1 MMVPAPYRGL
11 WRREGIWR
19 TDGSSDTTTPVLWFQ
34 SARWHID
41 SRGFA
46 GVTVVQGARCEW
58 HPEIAFPPLGPE
70 IDAGTMRFDGADRV
84 EEIGIDGSYRELWV
98 RIDAGPV
105 RAQRLRRDDG
115 ALAWL
120 IGGAGWTA
128 WAYGHPGGM
137 AQCGFARGDGGA
149 VALPPEAGSAW
160 RVSASDD

>member
-1 MMVPAPYRGL
+1 MTVPREYIGL

-19 TDGSSDTTTPVLWFQ
+19 SNGSSDTTTLVLWFQ

-46 GVTVVQGARCEW
+46 GATVVEGARCEW
-58 HPEIAFPPLGPE
+58 RPEIAFPALGPG
-70 IDAGTMRFDGADRV
+70 IDAGTMRFDGAGKV
-84 EEIGIDGSYRELWV
+84 EETGIDGSYREQWL

-105 RAQRLRRDDG
+105 HAQRLERDDG

-120 IGGAGWTA
+120 ITGAEWMA
-128 WAYGHPGGM
+128 WAHGHPGGT
-137 AQCGFARGDGGA
+137 AQFSIAKGDA
-149 VALPPEAGSAW
+149 ATLPPGAGSGW

>member
-1 MMVPAPYRGL
+1 MNVPAPYQGV

-19 TDGSSDTTTPVLWFQ
+19 TDGSSDSTTLVLWFQ

-46 GVTVVQGARCEW
+46 GATVVQGARCEW
-58 HPEIAFPPLGPE
+58 HPEIAFPALGPE
-70 IDAGTMRFDGADRV
+70 IDAGTMRFDGPDMV

-105 RAQRLRRDDG
+105 RAQRLHNDDG

-120 IGGAGWTA
+120 MTGSEWSA

-137 AQCGFARGDGGA
+137 AQFGIARGDA
-149 VALPPEAGSAW
+149 ATLPPEAGSGW
-160 RVSASDD
+160 RVAAVDG